1 MGDKMKRV
9 KIVHTGDI
17 HFDTPFKEVTGL
29 QRKINKEELKEVFKK
44 IIHFCRSN
52 SVDILLLAGDIFD
65 NFTINRDT
73 LRFIENTLGEL
84 TITKVFVSPGNHDP
98 YGVNSFYKLV
108 QWPKN
113 VHIFKGVLEKV
124 YIEELDVNVWGAAF
138 RETYVRESM
147 LKEFNYDSKNIN
159 IMLLHG
165 EISNSKTGNEY
176 NPITLEE
183 IGNSGMD
190 YIALGHRHNYS
201 GINKSKGTYYAYC
214 GCPQGRGFD
223 ELGDKGIIYGYISKG
238 VVELEFVKTSFRNYV
253 QKRINI
259 EGVYSYE
266 EIKSRI
272 LASINEDNRKNN
284 FFKIFLEGEISED
297 LNLDEDV
304 LREKLAKDFYF
315 CKVRDNTI
323 YKYNLEEISKGYSI
337 KGIFAKKLM
346 RDLELASTDEEKEI
360 IMMAL
365 KYGISSLSEGEVK
378 INDY

>member
-1 MGDKMKRV
+1 MKRI

-44 IIHFCRSN
+44 IIHFCKGN

-65 NFTINRDT
+65 NFTLNRDT

-84 TITKVFVSPGNHDP
+84 TTTKVFISPGNHDP
-98 YGVNSFYKLV
+98 YEENSFYKVV

-113 VHIFKGVLEKV
+113 VHIFKGGLEKV
-124 YIEELDVNVWGAAF
+124 YIEELDANIWGAAF
-138 RETYVRESM
+138 EETYVRESI
-147 LKEFNYDSKNIN
+147 LKGFNGDSKSIN
-159 IMLLHG
+159 IMVLHG
-165 EISNSKTGNEY
+165 EISNSKIGNEY
-176 NPITLEE
+176 NPITIDE

-190 YIALGHRHNYS
+190 YIALGHRHGYS
-201 GINKSKGTYYAYC
+201 GINKYKGTYYAYC

-223 ELGDKGIIYGYISKG
+223 EIGDKGIIYGYVSKG
-238 VVELEFVKTSFRNYV
+238 VVELDFVKTSIRNYLE
-253 QKRINI
+253 KRVNI
-259 EGVYSYE
+259 EGTYGYE

-272 LASINEDNRKNN
+272 LASINEDDRKNN
-284 FFKIFLEGEISED
+284 FYKIFIEGEISED
-297 LNLDEDV
+297 LNLDEEV
-304 LREKLAKDFYF
+304 LREKLSKDFYF
-315 CKVRDNTI
+315 CKVRDNTL

-346 RDLELASTDEEKEI
+346 KELESAATDEEKEI

-378 INDY
+378 INDN